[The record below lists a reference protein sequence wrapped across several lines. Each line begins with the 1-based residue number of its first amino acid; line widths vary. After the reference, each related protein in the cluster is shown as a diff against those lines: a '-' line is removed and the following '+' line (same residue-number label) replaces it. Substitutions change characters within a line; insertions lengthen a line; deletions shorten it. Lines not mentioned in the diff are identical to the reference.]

1 MYTAAL
7 SCILAGKAKSNVK
20 DRKEAMLKLY
30 DSLLT
35 HAEFAEVNEDDFYE
49 LSDKVS
55 PIFFVLL
62 DFCLDFCL
70 GVLVSWVSSVLSF

>member
-1 MYTAAL
+1 LCTAAL
-7 SCILAGKAKSNVK
+7 SCILAEKAKSNVK

-35 HAEFAEVNEDDFYE
+35 YAEFAEVDEDDFYE

-55 PIFFVLL
+55 LIFIMLL

-70 GVLVSWVSSVLSF
+70 RVLVSWVSSLS